1 LARRGMQVRQLILT
15 ASALVIAGAGPARAQ
30 DTAPVPGDSGLQSLV
45 AEALLRNPT
54 VAQRQ
59 AAVRAATLRIRPA
72 GSLPDPMLTVGV
84 MDLVLPHFEFNQSD
98 FTEADVELSQEIPW
112 PGALGAR
119 SGVMRAAAAGAR
131 AEEGT
136 VRRDLTT
143 AMAVGYYRLGYA
155 VTALETL
162 RHQRELLEAAVQLS
176 TTRYTTGAAPQSDP
190 LQAKLARDR
199 LRSEEFAL
207 ESERIAALAAVN
219 ALRNRAPGDSV
230 PVTSIDPATL
240 RAVAAPQPPADSL
253 VALAL
258 ATHPRLA
265 VRRAAVHAATR
276 TIQVERLGARPD
288 FTLTL
293 RYGYRPRAFN
303 FNFPDFFSAFVGL
316 RLPVWAWR
324 KQNRL
329 ADAAR
334 ADSTGA
340 AAGLRDAEL
349 QLSREV
355 AEAAARV
362 QASQQRLALLVDGVL
377 PNARGT
383 VESVLRSY
391 QVGRAEFLTLTGCK
405 KAPAPAMQRMPGMP
419 GMPAA
424 SADTSGVPVNRT
436 EAQRLGITF
445 ARATERPVRSSIRA
459 VGILKYAEPNLVYV
473 NARVGGWVERL
484 YADYVG
490 KHVEQGDPLLALYSP
505 DLVSA
510 QEEYLLARRLKDDT
524 LAASARSRLGLWD
537 IPADQIDSLEARGTV
552 TRTLLLRAPR
562 SGEIT
567 EKMVIDGQAVK
578 PGDNLFLIADRRLLW
593 VDLSIFEQD
602 AAAVRVGM

>member
-1 LARRGMQVRQLILT
+1 MQFRQLIVL
-15 ASALVIAGAGPARAQ
+15 ASALVMACASPALGQGLA
-30 DTAPVPGDSGLQSLV
+30 APVAGDSGLQSLV
-45 AEALLRNPT
+45 AEALARNPT

-59 AAVRAATLRIRPA
+59 AAVRAATLRTRPA
-72 GSLPDPMLTVGV
+72 GSLPDPMLTIGV
-84 MDLVLPHFEFNQSD
+84 TDLVLPHFEFNQSD

-112 PGALGAR
+112 PGSLGAR

-136 VRRDLTT
+136 VRREVTT
-143 AMAVGYYRLGYA
+143 AMAVAYYRFGYT

-176 TTRYTTGAAPQSDP
+176 TTRYATGAAPQSDL

-199 LRSEEFAL
+199 LRSEEFVL
-207 ESERIAALAAVN
+207 ESDRIAALAAVN

-230 PVTSIDPATL
+230 PVTSIDLAAL
-240 RAVAAPQPPADSL
+240 RAGAAPQPSADSL
-253 VALAL
+253 MTLAL

-265 VRRAAVHAATR
+265 ARRAAVDAATR
-276 TIQVERLGARPD
+276 SIQVERLGARPD

-293 RYGYRPRAFN
+293 RYGYRPRAFK
-303 FNFPDFFSAFVGL
+303 FKDFFSAFVGL

-355 AEAAARV
+355 TEAAARV

-391 QVGRAEFLTLTGCK
+391 QVGRAEFLTLL
-405 KAPAPAMQRMPGMP
+405 
-419 GMPAA
+419 
-424 SADTSGVPVNRT
+424 SVED
-436 EAQRLGITF
+436 
-445 ARATERPVRSSIRA
+445 ARYRA
-459 VGILKYAEPNLVYV
+459 E
-473 NARVGGWVERL
+473 
-484 YADYVG
+484 
-490 KHVEQGDPLLALYSP
+490 
-505 DLVSA
+505 
-510 QEEYLLARRLKDDT
+510 
-524 LAASARSRLGLWD
+524 
-537 IPADQIDSLEARGTV
+537 LE
-552 TRTLLLRAPR
+552 
-562 SGEIT
+562 
-567 EKMVIDGQAVK
+567 
-578 PGDNLFLIADRRLLW
+578 
-593 VDLSIFEQD
+593 
-602 AAAVRVGM
+602 AAAVAADYQAQLVMLRQLTAEEAQP

>member
-1 LARRGMQVRQLILT
+1 
-15 ASALVIAGAGPARAQ
+15 
-30 DTAPVPGDSGLQSLV
+30 GDLGLQSLV
-45 AEALLRNPT
+45 AEALARNPT
-54 VAQRQ
+54 VAEQQ

-72 GSLPDPMLTVGV
+72 GTLPDPMVSVGV

-112 PGALGAR
+112 PGSLGAR
-119 SGVMRAAAAGAR
+119 SRVMRAAAAGAR
-131 AEEGT
+131 AEEGN
-136 VRRDLTT
+136 VRREVTT
-143 AMAVGYYRLGYA
+143 AAAAAYYRLRYA

-162 RHQRELLEAAVQLS
+162 RRQLDLLDAAVQLS
-176 TTRYTTGAAPQSDP
+176 TTRYATGAAPQSDP

-199 LRSEEFAL
+199 LQSEAFAL

-219 ALRNRAPGDSV
+219 ALRNQAPGDSLAIA
-230 PVTSIDPATL
+230 PIDPAAV
-240 RAVAAPQPPADSL
+240 RAAAATQPPTDSL

-265 VRRAAVHAATR
+265 VGRAAVDAATR

-340 AAGLRDAEL
+340 VAGLRDAEL

-355 AEAAARV
+355 TEAAARV
-362 QASQQRLALLVDGVL
+362 HASLPRLALLVDGVL

-391 QVGRAEFLTLTGCK
+391 QVGRAEFLTLLSVED
-405 KAPAPAMQRMPGMP
+405 ARFRAEL
-419 GMPAA
+419 
-424 SADTSGVPVNRT
+424 
-436 EAQRLGITF
+436 EA
-445 ARATERPVRSSIRA
+445 VA
-459 VGILKYAEPNLVYV
+459 VA
-473 NARVGGWVERL
+473 
-484 YADYVG
+484 ADY
-490 KHVEQGDPLLALYSP
+490 QAQ
-505 DLVSA
+505 LVM
-510 QEEYLLARRLKDDT
+510 
-524 LAASARSRLGLWD
+524 
-537 IPADQIDSLEARGTV
+537 
-552 TRTLLLRAPR
+552 LRQLTA
-562 SGEIT
+562 GE
-567 EKMVIDGQAVK
+567 
-578 PGDNLFLIADRRLLW
+578 
-593 VDLSIFEQD
+593 
-602 AAAVRVGM
+602 